1 MGIFS
6 FLFKESNEEKKP
18 ELPPL
23 KVDLHSHF
31 LPGLDDG
38 AVDME
43 ESLQML
49 QFFEKQGYE
58 KVITTPH
65 IIQDLYHNSA
75 ETILPVLEQ
84 VRKALKETG
93 SQLKIDAAAEYFM
106 DDRFIE
112 WVETDHPFLTL
123 PGNHILVETGF
134 MNEPVYLREVLF
146 QLRLKGYKPIL
157 AHPERYMFFQI
168 KPERLEELFH
178 SGVCLQMNLMSLAG
192 YYGKPATDLAKWMID
207 NEFVHFV
214 GSDCHRMRHLEPL
227 ASAFSSKLFAR
238 VRALPLLNDTLL

>member
-6 FLFKESNEEKKP
+6 FLLKDNKEEKKP
-18 ELPPL
+18 DLPSL

-43 ESLQML
+43 ETLQLL

-75 ETILPVLEQ
+75 ETIFPVLEQ
-84 VRKALKETG
+84 VRQALKEAG
-93 SQLKIDAAAEYFM
+93 SQLKIEAAAEYFI

-123 PGNHILVETGF
+123 PGNYILVETGF
-134 MNEPVYLREVLF
+134 MNEPVYLREILF

-192 YYGKPATDLAKWMID
+192 YYGKPASDLAKWMID
-207 NEFVHFV
+207 HEFVHFV
-214 GSDCHRMRHLEPL
+214 GSDCHRLRHLEPL
-227 ASAFSSKLFAR
+227 AAAFSSKLFAR
-238 VRALPLLNDTLL
+238 LRSLPLLNDTLW